1 MTILFKII
9 GIGLVTVTAV
19 LLIKPNRPDVALIL
33 SLTGGGICL
42 LEILSVAESFFS
54 SLSGLFADAG
64 LSPYYFSVALKAV
77 GIGYVTSFAADTAV
91 DSGQTLLAS
100 QINMAGKTV
109 ILILALPVVKEL
121 LELALRLVNG

>member
-1 MTILFKII
+1 MTLLIKII
-9 GIGLVTVTAV
+9 GIGLVTVAAF
-19 LLIKPNRPDVALIL
+19 LLLKPHRPDVALIISL
-33 SLTGGGICL
+33 SGGGICL

-54 SLSGLFADAG
+54 SLSGLFVDVG

-77 GIGYVTSFAADTAV
+77 GIGYATSFAADAAA
-91 DSGQTLLAS
+91 DSGQTLLAN

-121 LELALRLVNG
+121 LELALRLVE